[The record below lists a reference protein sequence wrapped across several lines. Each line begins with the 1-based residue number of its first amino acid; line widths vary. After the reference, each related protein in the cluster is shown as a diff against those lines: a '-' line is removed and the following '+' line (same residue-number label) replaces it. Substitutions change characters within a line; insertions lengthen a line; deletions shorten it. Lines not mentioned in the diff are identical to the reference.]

1 MNDIMPYY
9 TGKSV
14 IKPLYESDA
23 DLVACLAI
31 MDAFPL
37 GELGYLI
44 AESRAE
50 RNGTIDDFHQKIN
63 KMANDIA
70 QKIDEFS

>member
-1 MNDIMPYY
+1 MSDITSYY

-14 IKPLYESDA
+14 IKPLYESDVN
-23 DLVACLAI
+23 LVAGMAI

-44 AESRAE
+44 AESRAK
-50 RNGTIDDFHQKIN
+50 RNGTIDDFYQKIN

-70 QKIDEFS
+70 QKIDKLS

>member
-1 MNDIMPYY
+1 
-9 TGKSV
+9 
-14 IKPLYESDA
+14 
-23 DLVACLAI
+23 

-37 GELGYLI
+37 GVLGYLI

-70 QKIDEFS
+70 QKIDELS